1 MYIYIYIYIC
11 KNESCS
17 VMSDS
22 LPPHGLQPAGS
33 SGKNTAVGS
42 LSLLQGIFP
51 TQSSNS
57 HLLHDRQIPYHLNHW
72 GNWSS
77 TCNWTLMA
85 TFWSRII
92 SRKSQAP
99 KISLAPIPLKFLRSP
114 LLCVHVCTQL
124 RTLYKA
130 VRIRI
135 HYCSIFLP
143 FIKWHPKYFIIPIH
157 LSLFASVLFLV
168 IEIRKYCIIYAIT
181 DLFNYTVLC
190 LIFSCTPF
198 SPSIHNIVMNILAF
212 ARYFC

>member
-1 MYIYIYIYIC
+1 MSIIYIY
-11 KNESCS
+11 KSESCS

-57 HLLHDRQIPYHLNHW
+57 RLLHDRQIPYHLNHL

-77 TCNWTLMA
+77 TCNWNLTA

-99 KISLAPIPLKFLRSP
+99 KIFLVPILLKFLLSP
-114 LLCVHVCTQL
+114 LLCVHVCAQL
-124 RTLYKA
+124 HTVYITVCA
-130 VRIRI
+130 CVCTAT
-135 HYCSIFLP
+135 Y
-143 FIKWHPKYFIIPIH
+143 IIQ
-157 LSLFASVLFLV
+157 SVWEL
-168 IEIRKYCIIYAIT
+168 E
-181 DLFNYTVLC
+181 YT
-190 LIFSCTPF
+190 
-198 SPSIHNIVMNILAF
+198 IVVSFYLL
-212 ARYFC
+212 